1 MYLPQVLGLVALSYL
16 TALAILISRSTD
28 LLREKRPLSYYEEF
42 DGNGA
47 PLSVLRPTRQLTN
60 QFEFPVLFY
69 ALIAIA
75 IAVPVRDPMLAGLAW
90 LYVALR
96 WGHAVVHLA
105 FNRLYVRTPIFMLG
119 NLVLLAM
126 WLILAITMLS

>member
-1 MYLPQVLGLVALSYL
+1 MATERLCQCCDPRDSLPTSL
-16 TALAILISRSTD
+16 
-28 LLREKRPLSYYEEF
+28 
-42 DGNGA
+42 
-47 PLSVLRPTRQLTN
+47 
-60 QFEFPVLFY
+60 LFY